1 MKTKLEL
8 NLATLVR
15 WFIAA
20 LLVLAG
26 VSKLTDPQEFYTSI
40 LLYRLPLPES
50 LLKLTAFVLPWVELL
65 CGLLLVTRLRVATI
79 LALVL
84 FGIFTVVT
92 GQAWA
97 RGLNISCGCFK
108 LRNLGI
114 TLKAG
119 GSIEHLVE
127 SPAFAC
133 LRAVVL
139 LLATLWLLKPI
150 GLGRGTPALTLP
162 SPPRRG

>member
-20 LLVLAG
+20 VLVLAA
-26 VSKLTDPQEFYTSI
+26 VSKLTDPQDFYSDV
-40 LLYRLPLPES
+40 LRYQLPLPQS
-50 LLKLTAFVLPWVELL
+50 FLKVTAFVLPCFELL
-65 CGLLLVTRLRVATI
+65 CGLMLLTRLRVATI
-79 LALVL
+79 FAIVL
-84 FGIFTVVT
+84 FGIFAVVT
-92 GQAWA
+92 GQAWG

-114 TLKAG
+114 DLKAG
-119 GSIEHLVE
+119 PGVERVVE

-133 LRAVVL
+133 LRAVAL
-139 LLATLWLLKPI
+139 LLAALWLLKTKS
-150 GLGRGTPALTLP
+150 TPP
-162 SPPRRG
+162 SRPDTAIV

>member
-1 MKTKLEL
+1 MKTKFEL

-15 WFIAA
+15 WFLAA
-20 LLVLAG
+20 VLILAA
-26 VSKLTDPQEFYTSI
+26 VSKLTDRQDFYNDI
-40 LLYRLPLPES
+40 LRYQLPLPQS
-50 LLKLTAFVLPWVELL
+50 LLNLAAFVLPWAELA
-65 CGLLLVTRLRVATI
+65 CGLVLFSRVRLAIT
-79 LALVL
+79 LAIVL
-84 FGIFTVVT
+84 FGIFALVS

-114 TLKAG
+114 TLNAG
-119 GSIEHLVE
+119 GRIEHLVE

-139 LLATLWLLKPI
+139 LLAALWLLK
-150 GLGRGTPALTLP
+150 TKSA
-162 SPPRRG
+162 PPTRSDRAKM